1 MDLFN
6 LSVAISGNGHCM
18 ESRWNRCN
26 YTKHGHVEE
35 DQEKAWG
42 KAREELIGVL
52 HFGVIS
58 PSLVS
63 SLGDYRHFTVHKAM
77 YVHHYF

>member
-26 YTKHGHVEE
+26 YTKHGQVEGE
-35 DQEKAWG
+35 IEHGG
-42 KAREELIGVL
+42 KRERG
-52 HFGVIS
+52 
-58 PSLVS
+58 
-63 SLGDYRHFTVHKAM
+63 
-77 YVHHYF
+77 